1 MTASS
6 DEVKPDTAKLAA
18 AEAARELGIEA
29 PLLLLRSGD
38 NDVFQAGDVVLRVA
52 SNEADVLSQLALASW
67 LADRGLPVLRPISD
81 VVALHDKQ
89 VTVWEYVRGE
99 QPIDYRQ
106 WGEAISLLH
115 QMSVEG
121 VAELVALPW
130 CGGADW
136 LQLAENLETAANAG
150 VVSDEDIE
158 VLGAATVDAAD
169 WQHAARCGELVVC
182 HGDVHPQ
189 NVLMRG
195 DELIIIDWDSIC
207 IGPTA
212 WDHAALLTWADRW
225 GGAPGEYTAFA
236 DGYGGDMR
244 ESPLAQI
251 LARVRLLAPTINM
264 IIRGATSSRHAEE
277 ARLRMLYWQGVPS
290 APAWTGL

>member
-1 MTASS
+1 M
-6 DEVKPDTAKLAA
+6 
-18 AEAARELGIEA
+18 
-29 PLLLLRSGD
+29 
-38 NDVFQAGDVVLRVA
+38 
-52 SNEADVLSQLALASW
+52 
-67 LADRGLPVLRPISD
+67 
-81 VVALHDKQ
+81 
-89 VTVWEYVRGE
+89 WEYIRGE
-99 QPIDYRQ
+99 QPVDYRQ
-106 WGEAISLLH
+106 WGEAICLLH

-130 CGGADW
+130 CGDADW

-150 VVSDEDIE
+150 VVSDDDIE
-158 VLGAATVDAAD
+158 VLGAVTVDAAG
-169 WQHAARCGELVVC
+169 WQKAARCGELVVC

-195 DELIIIDWDSIC
+195 DELIIIDWDAIC
-207 IGPTA
+207 IGPTE

-225 GGAPGEYTAFA
+225 GGAPSEYMAFA
-236 DGYGGDMR
+236 AGYGRDMR

-277 ARLRMLYWQGVPS
+277 ARLRMLYWQCVPS